1 MVVLFKSLFMIYKV
15 FACTLID
22 PQNNSV
28 GLRTRSIIVLFV
40 DLEPKSQK

>member
-1 MVVLFKSLFMIYKV
+1 MH
-15 FACTLID
+15 TLSFD

-28 GLRTRSIIVLFV
+28 GLRTRSIVVLFV